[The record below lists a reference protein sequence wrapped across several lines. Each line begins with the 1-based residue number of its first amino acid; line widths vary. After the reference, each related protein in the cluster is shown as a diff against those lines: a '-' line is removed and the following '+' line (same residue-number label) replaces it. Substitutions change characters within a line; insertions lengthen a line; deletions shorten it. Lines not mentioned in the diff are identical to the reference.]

1 MKTFLLL
8 LRHQLRLVYRDR
20 NTRIYGLLL
29 PLVLYPLL
37 LFFAFQGKLVLSGLT
52 LARSS
57 RVLLDLGGKPSLER
71 RILREVRPSDRIYF
85 LFPERKEA
93 PLPRGKDADSSRRPS
108 PEEILARGGADAV
121 LTAGKGRVPLR
132 LLLAAGAPSSERAA
146 RRVRSLL
153 ARIQEEDARRAGI
166 VPPPPPRLRIV
177 DLAPPGEMAGKV
189 LGRILPLILFVMISL
204 GAFFPAL
211 EATAGEWERSTLET
225 NLLLPVARETLLAA
239 RVAAVVLASM
249 ATAGLNILGMLL
261 AAGPILEGGKGGLV
275 SLSLLGVPVL
285 LSLGFLLAVFFSS
298 LFLLVCSRA
307 RSFREGQA
315 LGTPFLALAM
325 LPGLVPLLPGID
337 PGGPAWSIPLAG
349 EALAVQSACAADFQ
363 VTGPVLVALGRMILL
378 DVILAFAAVRYME
391 RRILPFRGKEVALR

>member
-57 RVLLDLGGKPSLER
+57 RVLLDLEGNPSLAR
-71 RILREVRPSDRIYF
+71 RIRREVRSSDRIYF
-85 LFPERKEA
+85 FSPENAGA
-93 PLPRGKDADSSRRPS
+93 PARPGKAARHPS
-108 PEEILARGGADAV
+108 PEEFLLQGRADAV
-121 LTAGKGRVPLR
+121 LTEGKGRIPLR
-132 LLLAAGAPSSERAA
+132 LLLAAGAPASERAA

-153 ARIQEEDARRAGI
+153 AGIQEKELRRAGI
-166 VPPPPPRLRIV
+166 DPPPPPRLQV
-177 DLAPPGEMAGKV
+177 LDLAPPGEMAGKV

-204 GAFFPAL
+204 GAFFPAM

-225 NLLLPVARETLLAA
+225 NLLLPVRRETLLAA
-239 RVAAVVLASM
+239 RVTAVALASM

-261 AAGPILEGGKGGLV
+261 AAGPILEGGKSALV
-275 SLSLLGVPVL
+275 SLSLLGIPVL
-285 LSLGFLLAVFFSS
+285 LFLGFLLALFFSS

-307 RSFREGQA
+307 RSFREAQA
-315 LGTPFLALAM
+315 FGTPFLALAM

-349 EALAVQSACAADFQ
+349 EALAVRAACAADFH
-363 VTGPVLVALGRMILL
+363 VTGPLMITLGRMILL
-378 DVILAFAAVRYME
+378 DVILVFAAVRYME
-391 RRILPFRGKEVALR
+391 KRILPLQGKEVALR